1 VIWLSEGIPQSLSP
15 HSVVKYCETIA
26 DNLSKAGWSLCCVSA
41 VDSSGRTMFIA
52 EAHRDEASVSWLDER
67 RNLNGLAFES
77 DRRE

>member
-1 VIWLSEGIPQSLSP
+1 
-15 HSVVKYCETIA
+15 
-26 DNLSKAGWSLCCVSA
+26 
-41 VDSSGRTMFIA
+41 MFIA